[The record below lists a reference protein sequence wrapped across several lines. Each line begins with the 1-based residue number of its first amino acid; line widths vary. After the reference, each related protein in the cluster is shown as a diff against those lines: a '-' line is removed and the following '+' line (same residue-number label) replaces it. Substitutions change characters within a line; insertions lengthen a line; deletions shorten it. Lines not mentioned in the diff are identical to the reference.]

1 MTDEKKPYFTYKDRV
16 FRLLFRD
23 RGRLL
28 ELYNALNDTDYT
40 DVDSLTVTTLENAIY
55 MKMKNDV
62 SFVIDC
68 SMCLYEHQSS
78 YCPNMPLRGF
88 LYFADL
94 YKKYIKDVDLSVRR
108 QVKIPTPQYIVF
120 YNGLERTEE
129 EFVQKLSDSFENG
142 EEGCMELIVRTININ
157 YGHNKELMDRCKS
170 LADYAYFVAEIRRN
184 LEELPFGEA
193 VEQAVEV
200 CIEKDI
206 LRDFLTEQKAEVI
219 AMSIYE
225 YNEEYVR
232 KVFMEDGEEL
242 GYSRGL
248 ADGKSQGRTEG
259 KAEGLKTLIKTIR
272 NMKERNMDVAY
283 MAELTG
289 QEKEYIVEVLA
300 LLEAYPKENDLCI
313 TKRILEKA

>member
-16 FRLLFRD
+16 FRLLFKD
-23 RGRLL
+23 RKRLL
-28 ELYNALNDTDYT
+28 ELYNALNDTHYT
-40 DVDSLTVTTLENAIY
+40 DVENLTVTTLENAIY

-94 YKKYIKDVDLSVRR
+94 YKKYIKDVDLSVRHR
-108 QVKIPTPQYIVF
+108 VKIPTPHYIVF
-120 YNGLERTEE
+120 YNGLERKEE

-142 EEGCMELIVRTININ
+142 EDGCMELTVRTININ
-157 YGHNKELMDRCKS
+157 YGQNEELMNRCKS
-170 LADYAYFVAEIRRN
+170 LADYAYFVAEIRSK
-184 LEELPFGEA
+184 LETLPFDEA

-206 LRDFLTEQKAEVI
+206 LRDFLIEQKAEVI

-242 GYSRGL
+242 GYNR
-248 ADGKSQGRTEG
+248 G
-259 KAEGLKTLIKTIR
+259 KAEELLRILR
-272 NMKERNMDVAY
+272 RMKESELDISV
-283 MAELTG
+283 MAKLTG
-289 QEKEYIVEVLA
+289 QEESTVRAVLD
-300 LLEAYPKENDLCI
+300 LLQTYPDESDVVLVKQI
-313 TKRILEKA
+313 PQFVKK